1 MNDSNIKM
9 VSSVK
14 AVLLAVALLAAN
26 AAWSQPYAASKN
38 WNRSDA
44 VPISKAMACL
54 LKSAESTFCASD
66 AVCVHRLMRLRP
78 GAGQRILLIFAGIR
92 AKRLNFSQFRPS
104 FRAESPAPAGI
115 SILWLR
121 TQSNKPSKATFR
133 DALVTGF
140 RMAIASEIVW
150 PRYAYEINLNSDN
163 LVGICQ
169 LLEQI
174 EQNAAVSTSE
184 FKLYAQNSS
193 GTAKSEELE
202 LWRVCNSDSSAEAQG
217 IYNDFLEETSN
228 YDSHYLVTE
237 TRVRSLELG
246 TQTLEFDTLIWP
258 DNAEEPGIYNYFL
271 REASDYDN
279 YYLVTESPVPHLD
292 LNTRVWLGDT
302 TSYSSVMLN

>member
-14 AVLLAVALLAAN
+14 AVLLSVALLAAN
-26 AAWSQPYAASKN
+26 AAWSQTYAPYAASKN

-44 VPISKAMACL
+44 VPI
-54 LKSAESTFCASD
+54 
-66 AVCVHRLMRLRP
+66 
-78 GAGQRILLIFAGIR
+78 
-92 AKRLNFSQFRPS
+92 
-104 FRAESPAPAGI
+104 
-115 SILWLR
+115 
-121 TQSNKPSKATFR
+121 SKATFR

-150 PRYAYEINLNSDN
+150 PRYAYEINFSSDNLVGTCQLLEQIEQDAVVLTSEFDLDAQNSSGEVKGYELEPSRVCEFKNKRSSEIVWPEYAYKINLNSDN

-169 LLEQI
+169 FLEQI

-193 GTAKSEELE
+193 GAAKSEELE